1 MWSPLEKIGLDPYG
15 LAVLISE
22 FEAENDNFTGRI
34 YKLLTSSLYS
44 LDTKWI
50 LMTDSV
56 Y

>member
-1 MWSPLEKIGLDPYG
+1 MWSPLERIGLHPYRI
-15 LAVLISE
+15 AVLILE

-44 LDTKWI
+44 LDAKWI